1 MGRIEGK
8 VAIVTGAA
16 SGIGAGVAS
25 RFLAEGA
32 SVLAVDRAP
41 APAPGT
47 DGARFDSLQV
57 DLAQPDAAARIA
69 NRCIERFGA
78 IDILAN
84 NAGICDYRLLEDT
97 DDATWDRAIAINLT
111 AMFKLCRATAA
122 VMKARG
128 WGRIIN
134 TASIMAER
142 PYPSLTAYTASKHAV
157 AGLTK
162 SVAIELGAHG
172 ITANYILPGAVLTG
186 ITAPLIAADPTL
198 RETYDTMGVVN
209 RMAMP
214 EDIANAFL
222 FLASDEASF
231 ITGHGLAVDGGA
243 LLKM

>member
-8 VAIVTGAA
+8 TAIATGAA
-16 SGIGAGVAS
+16 SGIGAGVAA

-32 SVLAVDRAP
+32 NVLAVDRA
-41 APAPGT
+41 
-47 DGARFDSLQV
+47 RFAGDPQNPRLRFMEI
-57 DLAQPDAAARIA
+57 DLTADRAAESIVEACIA
-69 NRCIERFGA
+69 GFGGV
-78 IDILAN
+78 DILAN
-84 NAGICDYRLLEDT
+84 NAGICDYRELLDT
-97 DDATWDRAIAINLT
+97 DDAIWQRALDINLT
-111 AMFKLCRATAA
+111 AMFRLCRAAVPHMIAA
-122 VMKARG
+122 G
-128 WGRIIN
+128 GGRIIN

-162 SVAIELGAHG
+162 SLAVELGRHA

-186 ITAPLIAADPTL
+186 ITQPLLDADPSL
-198 RETYDTMGVVN
+198 RSVYDSMGVVG

>member
-8 VAIVTGAA
+8 IAIVTGAA
-16 SGIGAGVAS
+16 SGIGAGVTD

-32 SVLAVDRAP
+32 NVLAVDRDAV
-41 APAPGT
+41 A
-47 DGARFDSLQV
+47 ARHERLESVQV
-57 DLAQPDAAARIA
+57 DLADHDAADRIVA
-69 NRCIERFGA
+69 ACIDRFGGV
-78 IDILAN
+78 DILAN
-84 NAGICDYRLLEDT
+84 NAGVCDYRVLDDT
-97 DDATWDRAIAINLT
+97 DDAIWDRAIEINLG
-111 AMFKLCRATAA
+111 AMFRLCRAAA
-122 VMKARG
+122 RVMIPRK

-142 PYPSLTAYTASKHAV
+142 PYPGLTAYTASKHGV

-162 SVAIELGAHG
+162 SVAVELGAHG
-172 ITANYILPGAVLTG
+172 ITANYIMPGAVLTG
-186 ITAPLIAADPTL
+186 ITKPLLDADPSL
-198 RETYDTMGVVN
+198 REVYDTMGVVN

-214 EDIANAFL
+214 ADIANAFL

>member
-1 MGRIEGK
+1 MARIEGK
-8 VAIVTGAA
+8 IAVVTGAA
-16 SGIGAGVAS
+16 SGIGAGVIE
-25 RFLAEGA
+25 RFLSEGA
-32 SVLAVDRAP
+32 KVLAVDRTP
-41 APAPGT
+41 IPQENQKSGQLET
-47 DGARFDSLQV
+47 LQV
-57 DLAQPDAAARIA
+57 DLAQSDSADRIVT
-69 NRCIERFGA
+69 CCLESFGG

-84 NAGICDYRLLEDT
+84 NAGICDYRVLEET
-97 DDATWDRAIAINLT
+97 DDTVWNRAIDINLT
-111 AMFKLCRATAA
+111 AMFKLCRQVVP
-122 VMKARG
+122 VMKDRK

-162 SVAIELGAHG
+162 SIAVELGEFG

-186 ITAPLIAADPTL
+186 ITRPLIEENPAL
-198 RETYDTMGVVN
+198 QETYDKMGVVN
-209 RMAMP
+209 RMALP

>member
-1 MGRIEGK
+1 MGRIKGK

-16 SGIGAGVAS
+16 SGIGEGIAA

-32 SVLAVDRAP
+32 TVLGVDRDS
-41 APAPGT
+41 PGAAS
-47 DGARFDSLQV
+47 DWFEPLQI
-57 DLAQPDAAARIA
+57 DLSDADAADRIVQA
-69 NRCIERFGA
+69 CLDRFGSV
-78 IDILAN
+78 DILAN
-84 NAGICDYRLLEDT
+84 NAGVCDYRLLDET
-97 DDATWDRAIAINLT
+97 DDAVWSRAIEINLT
-111 AMFKLCRATAA
+111 AMFRLCRAAA
-122 VMKARG
+122 RPMRAKG

-142 PYPSLTAYTASKHAV
+142 PYPSLTAYTASKHGV

-162 SVAIELGAHG
+162 SIAVELGEHG
-172 ITANYILPGAVLTG
+172 ITANYVMPGAVLTG
-186 ITAPLIAADPTL
+186 ITRPLIEADPTL
-198 RETYDTMGVVN
+198 REVYDRMGVVN

-214 EDIANAFL
+214 KDIANAFL